1 MLMII
6 TSQYHLKV
14 LLKIIVNVL
23 KAEEIKT
30 KKKQYLYKIMTYLSE
45 LINDRKTIR
54 NNSNEWKIEINTHV
68 LSCS

>member
-1 MLMII
+1 MII
-6 TSQYHLKV
+6 TSQYYLKV

-54 NNSNEWKIEINTHV
+54 NNSNGWKIEINTHV

>member
-1 MLMII
+1 MII
-6 TSQYHLKV
+6 TSQYYLKV

-68 LSCS
+68 LSFS